1 MKKLTALLVL
11 TLFVVNYII
20 PFDTTT
26 NLYLNPISFLGFVV
40 TSWFLLGTYKLA
52 QKLKQQ
58 INN

>member
-1 MKKLTALLVL
+1 ML